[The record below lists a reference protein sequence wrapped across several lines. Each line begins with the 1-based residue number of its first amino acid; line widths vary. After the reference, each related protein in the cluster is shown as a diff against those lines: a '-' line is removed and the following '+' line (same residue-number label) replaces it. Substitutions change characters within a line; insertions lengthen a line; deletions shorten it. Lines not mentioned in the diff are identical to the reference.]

1 MILRGCRMM
10 KIISRSISNMDDGYA
25 VSMNKMVHREKGIN
39 KPYEI
44 NNAVLLGY
52 EKRLQHT

>member
-1 MILRGCRMM
+1 
-10 KIISRSISNMDDGYA
+10 MDDGYA
-25 VSMNKMVHREKGIN
+25 VSLNKVVHREKGTN
-39 KPYEI
+39 KPYED